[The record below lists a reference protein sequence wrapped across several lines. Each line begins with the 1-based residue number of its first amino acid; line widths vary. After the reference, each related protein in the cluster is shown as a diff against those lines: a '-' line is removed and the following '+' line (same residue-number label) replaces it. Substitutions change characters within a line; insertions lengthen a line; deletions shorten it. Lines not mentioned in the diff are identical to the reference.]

1 MKKILIFLLLICST
15 IMYAANGSNLRPP
28 NPPTITIAFDTLCG
42 YNDTTKTLYVDSAAM
57 EQIVRFLTNR
67 QDIINGQDTLTAD
80 TESHSGNNKLHFD
93 SLGLIWLAILTV
105 LLLFLLVYYFLYDK
119 RNRRND
125 VIDFV
130 KGSGRIRTFI
140 LSVIPQNQNH
150 NNSNVSSASFNSLSK
165 RVDEIEK
172 KVDEQARRSIHEP
185 PALSTSVQSVADSKT
200 TAKVADLKFFAESIQ
215 DGRYVKVSDTQS
227 GDSIFELTV
236 RQGSNFASVTICKSA
251 YQKILANPSF
261 IEGCNKQVEGKSRVE
276 IKEEGAAERKP
287 DGKWIV
293 CRPIKVVLR

>member
-1 MKKILIFLLLICST
+1 MKKILIFLLLISST
-15 IMYAANGSNLRPP
+15 IICAANGSNPQPP
-28 NPPTITIAFDTLCG
+28 GSPIITIVVDDT
-42 YNDTTKTLYVDSAAM
+42 NATNTLYLDSAT
-57 EQIVRFLTNR
+57 FLA
-67 QDIINGQDTLTAD
+67 LTQWLLDETDYSKGHDNFTA
-80 TESHSGNNKLHFD
+80 ESKCTYSDNKSIHGFVV
-93 SLGLIWLAILTV
+93 LIWLALLTA

-119 RNRRND
+119 RNRRSD
-125 VIDFV
+125 VIAYV
-130 KGSGRIRTFI
+130 CGSDRVQNFI
-140 LSVIPQNQNH
+140 LRIITANQNL
-150 NNSNVSSASFNSLSK
+150 NSNSVSSASFISLSK